1 VEALAVLPVRVVAQ
15 RPLLRSCRSSWC
27 CWPGRGGPGAA
38 PAPGAA
44 AAPGA
49 GAARG
54 GGGGRGGAAANPIT
68 LSRNGRNFTVTGATN
83 VKAGT
88 EIKAQTEASPV
99 NISLSELESGN
110 WVIFELPGFTTA
122 SAGTQ
127 QDSLDALRKAGSTSY
142 YKGDGTLWVKVVS
155 TGNTGNAGGGRGGRG
170 GATTLQV
177 SK

>member
-1 VEALAVLPVRVVAQ
+1 M
-15 RPLLRSCRSSWC
+15 
-27 CWPGRGGPGAA
+27 
-38 PAPGAA
+38 
-44 AAPGA
+44 
-49 GAARG
+49 
-54 GGGGRGGAAANPIT
+54 
-68 LSRNGRNFTVTGATN
+68 TGATN

-127 QDSLDALRKAGSTSY
+127 QDSLEALRKAGTTSY
-142 YKGDGTLWVKVVS
+142 YKGDGSLWVKVVS
-155 TGNTGNAGGGRGGRG
+155 TGTPAPAAGRGGRG

-177 SK
+177 SR